1 MTVYAGPPQTPTYRP
16 GPYAPIQAPPYAPIQ
31 TPPYVPVP
39 AVAYAAPGR
48 SPYPV
53 GPAPQWPTPEPLFSV
68 RLMKHTGLA
77 VMFLNQR
84 YTVTGTFAQC
94 EAAIRL
100 AQTHNLT
107 AGWWSVASLAV
118 WNWVAL
124 GANASARGTLRKQA
138 VAAFGFVP
146 ATSGR

>member
-1 MTVYAGPPQTPTYRP
+1 MTAYAGTPQAPTYGP
-16 GPYAPIQAPPYAPIQ
+16 GPYAPIPTAPYAPGL
-31 TPPYVPVP
+31 
-39 AVAYAAPGR
+39 AAPYSAPVL
-48 SPYPV
+48 SPYPT
-53 GPAPQWPTPEPLFSV
+53 GPAQWPAPEPLFSV

-100 AQTHNLT
+100 AQNHNLT

-124 GANASARGTLRKQA
+124 GVNASARGTLRKQA
-138 VAAFGFVP
+138 NAAFGFVP